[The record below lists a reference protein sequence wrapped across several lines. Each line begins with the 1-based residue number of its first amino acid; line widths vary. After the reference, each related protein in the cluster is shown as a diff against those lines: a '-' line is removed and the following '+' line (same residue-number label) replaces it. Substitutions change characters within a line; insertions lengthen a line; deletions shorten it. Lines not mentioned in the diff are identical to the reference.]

1 MLIELRKKAQI
12 TIPKEIV
19 IGLGLTEGD
28 TLDVRL
34 VDGVI
39 LIEPVTVYRKTYVR
53 SLERELGTPTNAPDK
68 YGEGPKHHDENDII
82 ADSNHDERKGPLAF
96 VRCASLSRI
105 GSSSSCWR
113 SMPSGAGSYR

>member
-19 IGLGLTEGD
+19 VGLGLSEGD

-53 SLERELGTPTNAPDK
+53 TLERELGAPAGGPDK
-68 YGEGPKHHDENDII
+68 YAEGPKHHDENEIVV
-82 ADSNHDERKGPLAF
+82 DSNHDERK
-96 VRCASLSRI
+96 
-105 GSSSSCWR
+105 
-113 SMPSGAGSYR
+113 